1 MNNIKSK
8 LGVLF
13 VIAALASCQK
23 NTIPLYQQSQDNVY
37 FGFSTDKDR
46 DSVTYTFAYTPG
58 LQSDTFYLPI
68 NLSGNRSPKGL
79 SYKVAVTDSGTT
91 AVSGLDYAPLQESY
105 ILPAD
110 SGFTWLPVILLNK
123 DTLLTQHSVGLNLHL
138 VATSDLGVQLA
149 DVITARIIISN
160 KLEQPDWWVRW
171 MTNYSDEKFELF
183 IIATN
188 GVTELAND
196 PATYGLYAPQSLY
209 YIGLMDDLIN
219 DPVAWIAKHADRGY
233 VLQQQTDGSYYFYNS
248 ATPATRLKVIFD
260 PSANRYY
267 FVQQNGGFV
276 TPN

>member
-1 MNNIKSK
+1 MNTIICK
-8 LGVLF
+8 LGTLF
-13 VIAALASCQK
+13 IIVALAGCQK
-23 NTIPLYQQSQDNVY
+23 NNIPLYQPSRNNVY

-58 LQSDTFYLPI
+58 LLSDTFYLPI
-68 NLSGNRSPKGL
+68 RLSGNRASH
-79 SYKVAVTDSGTT
+79 SMTFKVAVTDSGTT
-91 AVSGLDYAPLQESY
+91 AVPGLDYAPLKDTY
-105 ILPAD
+105 TLPAD

-149 DVITARIIISN
+149 DIITARIIISN
-160 KLEQPDWWVRW
+160 KLEKPDWWDRW

-196 PATYGLYAPQSLY
+196 QNTYGLYAPQSLY

-219 DPVAWIAKHADRGY
+219 DPVTWIAKHPDRGY
-233 VLQQQTDGSYYFYNS
+233 VLQPQPDGSFYFYNS

-267 FVQQNGGFV
+267 FVQKIGGFV